1 MCLNKEIR
9 RNKIQEIDQMRR
21 NKPKGRKI
29 YKTKEKNYY
38 GKSPLGK
45 FLSGALTVLL
55 IGGIGFIGYS
65 AAEPIINYT
74 QHKGD
79 QPEPEPEVTEPFVTK
94 EFRTT
99 AETPTATSAV
109 VTTAEPEQEEI
120 VFDGYMAAALPES
133 AMGSPESIS
142 YAISAVPG
150 DRSIEYIEVPLKAK
164 GGKVWY
170 SSNLPMAQY
179 SGAVQSQMTLQEI
192 VEIIENNGY
201 KAAAVI
207 SAFEDS
213 ILPLSYPDSGYVTID
228 DGSQWIDNWLEY
240 GGKPWITPYSQ
251 TGLDY
256 LSGLVDEISGAG
268 FDKIICADLK
278 FPYFRESDLELLD
291 ERLSRSDRCMALTSA
306 ANSLYNKCL
315 SNGASMFVE
324 VSAADIIRG
333 SDDVLQPMLL
343 SASAVVLNIDLAELS
358 AGVSDGIVIHEFS
371 GTPEEI
377 TEKALSATEDK
388 LKDFNISIRI
398 SGTGYTTEQL
408 IKAEEK
414 AAGLGYRSFVLG

>member
-1 MCLNKEIR
+1 
-9 RNKIQEIDQMRR
+9 MRR
-21 NKPKGRKI
+21 SKPKGRKI

-45 FLSGALTVLL
+45 FLSGALTMLL

-65 AAEPIINYT
+65 IAEPVINYT

-79 QPEPEPEVTEPFVTK
+79 QPATEPDTTEPYVPAETQPASGAQPTSVPVTAIEPEKTD
-94 EFRTT
+94 
-99 AETPTATSAV
+99 
-109 VTTAEPEQEEI
+109 I
-120 VFDGYMAAALPES
+120 VFDGYMAAAIPES
-133 AMGSPESIS
+133 AMDSAESIS
-142 YAISAVPG
+142 YAIASVPA
-150 DRSIEYIEVPLKAK
+150 DRGIEYIEVPLKAK

-170 SSNLPMAQY
+170 SSGLPAAQY
-179 SGAVQSQMTLQEI
+179 SGAVQSQLTLSEI
-192 VEIIENNGY
+192 AEIIENNGF
-201 KAAAVI
+201 KPAAVI

-228 DGSQWIDNWLEY
+228 DGSQWIDNGLEY

-256 LSGLVDEISGAG
+256 LSGLVDEISGEG
-268 FDKIICADLK
+268 FDRVICADLK
-278 FPYFRESDLELLD
+278 FPYFRDSDLDLLD

-306 ANSLYNKCL
+306 ANLLYNKCL

-333 SDDVLQPMLL
+333 NDDVLQPMLL
-343 SASAVVLNIDLAELS
+343 SSNTVVLNIDIAELS
-358 AGVSDGIVIHEFS
+358 AGVSDGMTIHEFN

-377 TEKALSATEDK
+377 TEKCLKSTEDK
-388 LKDFNISIRI
+388 LKDLNVSVRI
-398 SGTGYTTEQL
+398 SGTGYTPEQL